1 MGLARLAENS
11 IRKFK
16 GKGEDE
22 KLTPFE
28 KILSSSIG
36 GALATWNQPIEVV
49 RVEMQSMAKSAER
62 GEKKTILN
70 TLSYIYK
77 ENGIKGLY
85 RGVTPRIG
93 LGIWQTVCMVS
104 FADYVKAWCV
114 LPSIVQRSMCSIR
127 FVSTGLHASSLSSMG
142 HASVS
147 DCLMHLESQETYAD
161 YPVVIVTLRPIQCL
175 CCLL

>member
-1 MGLARLAENS
+1 MGFARLAEDS
-11 IRKFK
+11 LRKFQ
-16 GKGEDE
+16 GKGEGE
-22 KLTPFE
+22 KLSAPE
-28 KILSSSIG
+28 KILSSTIG

-77 ENGIKGLY
+77 ENGVKGLY

-104 FADYVKAWCV
+104 FADYVKLWYV
-114 LPSIVQRSMCSIR
+114 LLAAISRVCM
-127 FVSTGLHASSLSSMG
+127 
-142 HASVS
+142 
-147 DCLMHLESQETYAD
+147 Y
-161 YPVVIVTLRPIQCL
+161 
-175 CCLL
+175 

>member
-1 MGLARLAENS
+1 MAES
-11 IRKFK
+11 TIRNVK
-16 GKGEDE
+16 GKGEND
-22 KLTPFE
+22 KLSAVE

-49 RVEMQSMAKSAER
+49 RVEMQSMSKSAGAAGR
-62 GEKKTILN
+62 PEKLTILN

-104 FADYVKAWCV
+104 FADYVKAWYAP
-114 LPSIVQRSMCSIR
+114 LRHT
-127 FVSTGLHASSLSSMG
+127 FVSAEL
-142 HASVS
+142 
-147 DCLMHLESQETYAD
+147 
-161 YPVVIVTLRPIQCL
+161 IVRFYRVKKN
-175 CCLL
+175 